1 MSEETQTYLALGTGS
16 EETDNGFYTALN
28 YIRENANTQYGKG
41 KLFERLIRTYLLED
55 PFYQK
60 RFFEV
65 YLWSEWAERAVQFRR

>member
-1 MSEETQTYLALGTGS
+1 MTETAQTYLTLGTGS

-60 RFFEV
+60 
-65 YLWSEWAERAVQFRR
+65 